1 MRFFFLNGYR
11 GSWHQELIF
20 EVPEPKKLLPTH
32 SYSKRFILVEP
43 HPNMPPQKNELFIVP
58 DNFTN
63 AYCLFICFLG
73 ELINVTVCDA
83 SGKTVPRPRRRF
95 SLREGHRTTRA

>member
-1 MRFFFLNGYR
+1 
-11 GSWHQELIF
+11 
-20 EVPEPKKLLPTH
+20 
-32 SYSKRFILVEP
+32 
-43 HPNMPPQKNELFIVP
+43 MPPQKNELFIVP